1 MFFAQFV
8 VRRLASLVFV
18 LFSITFLTFI
28 VGYLAPGDPVQ
39 AMMGAHRDPD
49 TYARLRHEYGLDR
62 PWLEQYTGY
71 VKGVLRGDLGKSYRY
86 AGRPV
91 WELVQQGMGTS
102 AALGLAALAVSLV
115 IGLPVGV
122 IAAARAGSTF
132 DRLSMIVMLAIFSI
146 PSFVIAGVLQIAQVT
161 LFKAGLPNLP
171 TSGWGE
177 LRFWVLPVVVLSG
190 ASTGYMARLTR
201 STVLE
206 TLDADYIRTARA
218 KGATPGRVLVRHALR
233 NALIPIVTVLGP
245 SVAFVVV
252 GSFVVENVFRVPG
265 VGFIAVQSIGTRDY
279 PVIQSV
285 TLLLALTVVLMNV
298 LADVAYTMLDPRIR
312 TT

>member
-1 MFFAQFV
+1 MLRFFA
-8 VRRLASLVFV
+8 RRLASLIFV

-39 AMMGAHRDPD
+39 AIMGSRRDPA
-49 TYARLRHEYGLDR
+49 TYDRLKREYGLDR
-62 PWLEQYTGY
+62 PWIEQYGSYITG
-71 VKGVLRGDLGKSYRY
+71 VMCGDLGKLYRY

-91 WELVQQGMGTS
+91 WDLVKQGVGTS
-102 AALGLAALAVSLV
+102 AMLGLVALAVSLTL
-115 IGLPVGV
+115 GLPIGV
-122 IAAARAGSTF
+122 AAAARAGGLF
-132 DRLSMIVMLAIFSI
+132 DRLSMIAMLAIFSI
-146 PSFVIAGVLQIAQVT
+146 PSFVLAGVLQIAQVA
-161 LFKAGLPNLP
+161 LFKAGLPSLP
-171 TSGWGE
+171 TSGWGD
-177 LRFWVLPVVVLSG
+177 LKFWVLPVVVLSA

-206 TLDADYIRTARA
+206 TLDQDYIRTAKA
-218 KGATPGRVLVRHALR
+218 KGASTRRVLLRHALR

-285 TLLLALTVVLMNV
+285 TLLLALAVVLMNL
-298 LADVAYTMLDPRIR
+298 LADAAYTVLDPRIR
-312 TT
+312 TE